1 LIPEE
6 DQKMVTN
13 GLLDDGQLITG
24 GLLDDLRIIIFRYE
38 ETGPII
44 KEGLL
49 CTLSQE
55 NFG

>member
-1 LIPEE
+1 MIPEE